1 MRSLLLFAT
10 ASLLFA
16 SCSNSGDTAK
26 TFCDTACKSD
36 SFNYVG
42 NDRFESKVS
51 ISIKDCAPDSVSWT
65 HGQMA
70 IKRQVPMNDLVNQN
84 IRINRSAI
92 SCVIKDTT
100 HAWLTFND
108 CITGRGFLFKL
119 PFNKMVN
126 ISKKLGALT
135 SFDPKFSVEEDL
147 RAYTDRGSIFVMNIN
162 TDKEAVMS
170 FKETY
175 DIDFNKIHDHV
186 DSIHVTKKR
195 IWVRLK
201 KDGKDVDLQK
211 AIDL

>member
-1 MRSLLLFAT
+1 
-10 ASLLFA
+10 
-16 SCSNSGDTAK
+16 
-26 TFCDTACKSD
+26 
-36 SFNYVG
+36 
-42 NDRFESKVS
+42 VS

-70 IKRQVPMNDLVNQN
+70 IKRQVPMNDLVNQD